1 MPQLALETFVTQY
14 FWLIVVLSAFFV
26 TSTFYVI
33 PRISQMMKVREK
45 VGQEETNGEAE
56 GSTVKDNII
65 LNTVSPNI
73 ERTIDGSD
81 SILTKW
87 AKEEA
92 KKNPKLLVIKG

>member
-1 MPQLALETFVTQY
+1 
-14 FWLIVVLSAFFV
+14 
-26 TSTFYVI
+26 
-33 PRISQMMKVREK
+33 MMKVREK

-81 SILTKW
+81 SILTK
-87 AKEEA
+87 
-92 KKNPKLLVIKG
+92 